1 MKKYKNY
8 IIGLGA
14 GVLWGMYMR
23 GYFQDKR
30 NKLPKMPKS
39 TPELK

>member
-23 GYFQDKR
+23 GYFQDGR
-30 NKLPKMPKS
+30 NKRPKMPTS
-39 TPELK
+39 TPELQ

>member
-23 GYFQDKR
+23 GYFDDKR
-30 NKLPKMPKS
+30 ELRNKSPKIADY
-39 TPELK
+39 